1 MSVDSIPGDFCLVEK
16 SLFFFFCFFF
26 LKLMIEKTYRHN
38 GTDISDSSDDHARQ
52 RGIQVRVADVRIVT
66 EEAMMRHSP
75 GFLRDERKASED

>member
-16 SLFFFFCFFF
+16 NLFFKF
-26 LKLMIEKTYRHN
+26 MIQKTYRHN